1 MQMAALW
8 PFIWLSMQAGA
19 AISGFSPAS
28 GPPGTVVTVNGS
40 GFSGATN
47 FLFNGT
53 TYADFEVVSSSRLQ
67 VVVPLGAASGPLSV
81 VVGGVTSASSA
92 TFMVAPFISSFNP
105 ASGAYPT
112 AVTIFGGNFV
122 TGATTVGF
130 TGASPVNGMV
140 TAQNQVVAVV
150 PTNAADGPITVS
162 TSAGAAVTTSN
173 FVVSAAPTITDFSPA
188 SGTNGTTV
196 VIDGS
201 NFITNGT
208 TVKFGGSNS
217 TSVTVVA
224 ATQLQAVVPNGATNG
239 PITVTTTN
247 GTYVSSNIF
256 LTGFTAGISDFNPAF
271 GAANANVIID
281 GFGFSSM
288 TSLVFAG
295 VTLPPNSPN
304 ITSKSETQ
312 LQVVVPS
319 GASNGPIT
327 VVSSHGKFTTSSNFL
342 TSPGPVI
349 LDFNPAAAGP
359 GTIVTLDGF
368 NFIGVTS
375 VKFGSKSVNVT
386 VTQDNQIK
394 AAVPG
399 GATNAPISVSHGAYT
414 FTTSSNFIVT
424 GAGPVIT
431 GFSPSNGVQGMTV
444 TITGNF
450 ASLGSPGVE
459 FNGTPATYTPLT
471 SYNQVQAVVPAAATT
486 GPIILTNSGGASASS
501 ALFYLQPW
509 ITNFSPTSAVV
520 NTTVTITGRNLT
532 NATSLTVNGVPWSFT
547 ATATQIT
554 ATVPANA
561 ATGPVIV
568 SAPGGNYIDTNVF
581 KLLPQ
586 VNSFSPLAGPTN
598 SLVTIYGTGLLNVTN
613 VQFNGVNARP
623 ASTNLAQVTVVVPYN
638 AASGPITVFTPD
650 GSSTSAA
657 SFAVTRPSL
666 VVLAKTASSPVL
678 GPGTNVVFTL
688 TVTNEGPAIV
698 SGLVVSDP
706 LPASLNYVSS
716 SSTVGNCTF
725 SGGVVTCN
733 AGLLTNNTG
742 FTITVTGNSSVSG
755 DFTNTA
761 TMSFVEGNLNT
772 QDNTASAKVIYL
784 VDSQR
789 TLALQRLAAPPA
801 IVLSWPNSAVS
812 FLLEYSTNLA
822 SPTNWL
828 TNTSVQTVIGSRV
841 YVTNTTAGPSTFFQL
856 KAR

>member
-1 MQMAALW
+1 MAALAALL
-8 PFIWLSMQAGA
+8 WLAAQAGA

-28 GPPGTVVTVNGS
+28 GPVGTVVTVNGS
-40 GFSGATN
+40 GFSVATN
-47 FLFNGT
+47 FLFNGA
-53 TYADFEVVSSSRLQ
+53 TYADFEIISSSQIQ

-92 TFMVAPFISSFNP
+92 SFMVAPFISSFNP
-105 ASGAYPT
+105 ASGAHPT

-122 TGATTVGF
+122 TGGTTVSF

-162 TSAGAAVTTSN
+162 TSAGVAVTLSN
-173 FVVSAAPTITDFSPA
+173 FVVSAAPTITDFSPSA
-188 SGTNGTTV
+188 GTNGTTV

-201 NFITNGT
+201 NFITNAT
-208 TVKFGGSNS
+208 TVDFGSYS
-217 TSVTVVA
+217 ASVSVVA

-239 PITVTTTN
+239 PITVRTVN
-247 GTYVSSNIF
+247 GSYVSSNIF

-271 GAANANVIID
+271 GGANANVIID

-295 VTLPPNSPN
+295 VTLAPNSSY
-304 ITSKSETQ
+304 ITAHNDAQ
-312 LQVVVPS
+312 LQVVVPP

-327 VVSSHGKFTTSSNFL
+327 VVSSHGSFTTTSNFL

-359 GTIVTLDGF
+359 GTNVTLDGF
-368 NFIGVTS
+368 NFATGMS
-375 VKFGSKSVNVT
+375 VKFGGKSAAGFT
-386 VTQDNQIK
+386 VTQGNQLK
-394 AAVPG
+394 VAVPT
-399 GATNAPISVSHGAYT
+399 GATNAPISVSLGSDT

-444 TITGNF
+444 TITGSF

-459 FNGTPATYTPLT
+459 FNGTPAPYTLT
-471 SYNQVQAVVPAAATT
+471 SYNQVQAVVPAAATS
-486 GPIILTNSGGASASS
+486 GPISLLNSGGASASS

-509 ITNFSPTSAVV
+509 ITNFSPASAVV

-532 NATSLTVNGVPWSFT
+532 NTASLTVNGVPWNFT
-547 ATATQIT
+547 ATAAQIT
-554 ATVPANA
+554 AIVPTNA
-561 ATGPVIV
+561 STGPVIV
-568 SAPGGNYIDTNVF
+568 GAPGGNYIATNVF

-586 VNSFSPLAGPTN
+586 INSFSPLAGPTN
-598 SLVTIYGTGLLNVTN
+598 SLVTLYGTGLLNVTN
-613 VQFNGVNARP
+613 VQFNGVNAKP
-623 ASTNLAQVTVVVPYN
+623 ASTNVSQVTVVVPYN
-638 AASGPITVFTPD
+638 AASGPITVVTPD

-666 VVLAKTASSPVL
+666 VVLTKTASSPVL
-678 GPGTNVVFTL
+678 GPGTNVVYTL
-688 TVTNEGPAIV
+688 TVTNEGPSIV
-698 SGLVVSDP
+698 SGLTVSDP
-706 LPASLNYVSS
+706 LPASLNYISS
-716 SSTVGNCTF
+716 SSTLGTCSF
-725 SGGVVTCN
+725 RGGVVTCN
-733 AGLLTNNTG
+733 AGILTNNFA
-742 FTITVTGNSSVSG
+742 FTVTITGNSSASG
-755 DFTNTA
+755 DVLNTA
-761 TMSFVEGNLNT
+761 TMNFVEGNLNS
-772 QDNTASAKVIYL
+772 QDNTASAEVVYL
-784 VDSQR
+784 INSQR
-789 TLALQRLAAPPA
+789 TLGIQRLTAPPA
-801 IVLSWPNSAVS
+801 IVLSWPSSAVS

-828 TNTSVQTVIGSRV
+828 TNTAVQTVIGGQI

>member
-8 PFIWLSMQAGA
+8 LLIWLPTQAGA
-19 AISGFSPAS
+19 AISGFSPAF

-40 GFSGATN
+40 GFAGATN

-53 TYADFEVVSSSRLQ
+53 TYADFEIISSSQLQ
-67 VVVPLGAASGPLSV
+67 AVVPLGAASGPLSV
-81 VVGGVTSASSA
+81 VVGGATSASSA

-105 ASGAYPT
+105 ASGANPT

-162 TSAGAAVTTSN
+162 TSAGAAVTASN
-173 FVVSAAPTITDFSPA
+173 FVVSAAPTITDFYPA

-208 TVKFGGSNS
+208 TVKFAGFNS
-217 TSVTVVA
+217 TSVSVVA
-224 ATQLQAVVPNGATNG
+224 ATQLRVVVPNGATNG
-239 PITVTTTN
+239 PITVSTTN
-247 GTYVSSNIF
+247 GAYVSSNVF
-256 LTGFTAGISDFNPAF
+256 LTGFTAGISDFNPTY

-295 VTLPPNSPN
+295 VTLPSNSMY
-304 ITSKSETQ
+304 ITAKSDTQ
-312 LQVVVPS
+312 LQVVVPP

-327 VVSSHGKFTTSSNFL
+327 VVTSHGSLTTSSNFL

-359 GTIVTLDGF
+359 GTNVTLDGF
-368 NFIGVTS
+368 NFTGVTS
-375 VKFGSKSVNVT
+375 VKFGGKSVNVT

-399 GATNAPISVSHGAYT
+399 GATNAPISVSHGSYT
-414 FTTSSNFIVT
+414 FTTSSNFTVT

-444 TITGNF
+444 TITGSF

-459 FNGTPATYTPLT
+459 FNGAPATYTPLT

-486 GPIILTNSGGASASS
+486 GPITLTNSGGASASS

-520 NTTVTITGRNLT
+520 NTAVTITGRNLT

-554 ATVPANA
+554 ATVPSNA

-623 ASTNLAQVTVVVPYN
+623 ASTNIRQVTVVVPYN

-666 VVLAKTASSPVL
+666 VVLAKTASSPLL

-688 TVTNEGPAIV
+688 TVTNEGPSIV
-698 SGLVVSDP
+698 SGLTVSDP

-761 TMSFVEGNLNT
+761 TMSFVEGNLNA

-784 VDSQR
+784 IDSQR
-789 TLALQRLAAPPA
+789 TLAFQRLAAPPG
-801 IVLSWPNSAVS
+801 IVLSWPSSAVS
-812 FLLEYSTNLA
+812 FWLEYSTNLA

-828 TNTSVQTVIGSRV
+828 TNTSVQTVIGSQV
-841 YVTNTTAGPSTFFQL
+841 YVTNTNAGPSTFFQL
-856 KAR
+856 QAR

>member
-1 MQMAALW
+1 
-8 PFIWLSMQAGA
+8 
-19 AISGFSPAS
+19 
-28 GPPGTVVTVNGS
+28 VVTVNGS
-40 GFSGATN
+40 GFTGASN

-53 TYADFEVVSSSRLQ
+53 TYADFEVISSSRLQ

-81 VVGGVTSASSA
+81 AADGATSASSA

-105 ASGAYPT
+105 ASGANPT

-130 TGASPVNGMV
+130 TGASPVNGTV

-201 NFITNGT
+201 NFIPNGT
-208 TVKFGGSNS
+208 TVDFGSYSASAN
-217 TSVTVVA
+217 VVA
-224 ATQLQAVVPNGATNG
+224 ATQLRAVVPNGATNA
-239 PITVTTTN
+239 PITVHTTN

-256 LTGFTAGISDFNPAF
+256 VTGFTAGITDFNPAF
-271 GAANANVIID
+271 GASGTTYVSID
-281 GFGFSSM
+281 GFGFTSM
-288 TSLVFAG
+288 TSLIFAG
-295 VTLPPNSPN
+295 VTLPPNSSY
-304 ITSKSETQ
+304 ITSSSDTF
-312 LQVVVPS
+312 LQVQVPP

-327 VVSSHGKFTTSSNFL
+327 VVSSHGSFATSSNFL
-342 TSPGPVI
+342 ASPGPVI

-359 GTIVTLDGF
+359 GTNVTLDGF
-368 NFIGVTS
+368 NFTGVTS

-386 VTQDNQIK
+386 VNQDNEIQ
-394 AAVPG
+394 AAVPS

-414 FTTSSNFIVT
+414 FTTSSNFTVT

-444 TITGNF
+444 TITGSF
-450 ASLGSPGVE
+450 ASLGSPGGVE

-486 GPIILTNSGGASASS
+486 GPITLTNSGGASASS

-520 NTTVTITGRNLT
+520 NTAVTITGRNLT

-547 ATATQIT
+547 ATAAQIT

-568 SAPGGNYIDTNVF
+568 SAPGGDYIDTNVF

-598 SLVTIYGTGLLNVTN
+598 SLVAIYGTGLLNVTN
-613 VQFNGVNARP
+613 VQFNGVNATP
-623 ASTNLAQVTVVVPYN
+623 ASTNLSQVTVVVPYN

-678 GPGTNVVFTL
+678 GPGTNVIYTL
-688 TVTNEGPAIV
+688 TVTNEGPSIV
-698 SGLVVSDP
+698 SGLTVSDP

-716 SSTVGNCTF
+716 SSTLGTCAF
-725 SGGVVTCN
+725 SGGVVTCH

-742 FTITVTGNSSVSG
+742 FAITVTGNSSVSG

-761 TMSFVEGNLNT
+761 TMSFVEGNLNA
-772 QDNTASAKVIYL
+772 QDNTASAEVLYL
-784 VDSQR
+784 TNPQR
-789 TLALQRLAAPPA
+789 TLAFQRLRAPPA
-801 IVLSWPNSAVS
+801 IVLSWPSSAVS

-828 TNTSVQTVIGSRV
+828 TDTSVQAVIGGQI

>member
-8 PFIWLSMQAGA
+8 PWLWLAAQAGA

-28 GPPGTVVTVNGS
+28 GLPGTVVTVNGS
-40 GFSGATN
+40 GFSGATS
-47 FLFNGT
+47 FLFNGAA
-53 TYADFEVVSSSRLQ
+53 YADFEITASSQLQ
-67 VVVPLGAASGPLSV
+67 VVVPLGATSGPLSV
-81 VVGGVTSASSA
+81 VVGGVTSASSG
-92 TFMVAPFISSFNP
+92 TFLVAPFISSFNP
-105 ASGAYPT
+105 ASGAHPT

-122 TGATTVGF
+122 LGGTTVGF

-173 FVVSAAPTITDFSPA
+173 FVVSTAPTITDFSPA

-201 NFITNGT
+201 NFLTNGT
-208 TVKFGGSNS
+208 TVDFGSYS
-217 TSVTVVA
+217 ASVSVVA

-239 PITVTTTN
+239 PITVHTAN
-247 GTYVSSNIF
+247 GSFVSSNIF
-256 LTGFTAGISDFNPAF
+256 LTGFTAGISDFNPVF
-271 GAANANVIID
+271 GGANANVIIG

-288 TSLVFAG
+288 TSLIFAG
-295 VTLPPNSPN
+295 VTLLPASTY
-304 ITSKSETQ
+304 ITSKSDIQ
-312 LQVVVPS
+312 IQVVVPP

-327 VVSSHGKFTTSSNFL
+327 VVSSHGSFTTSSNFL

-349 LDFNPAAAGP
+349 TDFNPAAAGP
-359 GTIVTLDGF
+359 GTNVTLDGF
-368 NFIGVTS
+368 NFATGMS
-375 VKFGSKSVNVT
+375 VKFGGKSAAGFT
-386 VTQDNQIK
+386 VTQGNQLK
-394 AAVPG
+394 VAVPT
-399 GATNAPISVSHGAYT
+399 GASNAPISVSLGLDT
-414 FTTSSNFIVT
+414 FTTSTNFIVT

-459 FNGTPATYTPLT
+459 FNGTVAGYTPLT
-471 SYNQVQAVVPAAATT
+471 SYNQVQAVVPAAATS
-486 GPIILTNSGGASASS
+486 GPISLLNSGGASASS

-520 NTTVTITGRNLT
+520 NTTVTMTGRNLT
-532 NATSLTVNGVPWSFT
+532 NTASLTVNGVPWSFT
-547 ATATQIT
+547 ASATQIT
-554 ATVPANA
+554 AIVPTNA
-561 ATGPVIV
+561 GTGPVIV

-586 VNSFSPLAGPTN
+586 INSFSPLAGPTN

-613 VQFNGVNARP
+613 VQFNGVNAKP
-623 ASTNLAQVTVVVPYN
+623 ASTNVSQVTVVVPYN

-650 GSSTSAA
+650 GSSASSA

-666 VVLAKTASSPVL
+666 VVLAKTASSPFL
-678 GPGTNVVFTL
+678 GPGTNVVYTL
-688 TVTNEGPAIV
+688 TVTNEGPSLV
-698 SGLVVSDP
+698 SGLTVSDP
-706 LPASLNYVSS
+706 LPASLNYISS
-716 SSTVGNCTF
+716 SSTLGTCSF
-725 SGGVVTCN
+725 GGGVVTCN
-733 AGLLTNNTG
+733 AGLLTNHVG
-742 FTITVTGNSSVSG
+742 FTITVTANSASSG

-761 TMSFVEGNLNT
+761 SLSFVEGNLNP
-772 QDNTASAKVIYL
+772 QDNTASAEVVYL
-784 VDSQR
+784 TNPQR
-789 TLALQRLAAPPA
+789 ILGFQRQTAPPA
-801 IVLSWPNSAVS
+801 IVLSWPSSAVS

-828 TNTSVQTVIGSRV
+828 TNTSVQTVIGGQI
-841 YVTNTTAGPSTFFQL
+841 YVTNSTAGPSTFFQL